1 MTAEWGHYALILAL
15 ALALIQ
21 AIAPLIGI
29 KTNQASLI
37 RTIYFTA
44 VGQWIWISFAFALL
58 AFAFLSNDFSLAY
71 VAQNSNSKL
80 PAIYRFCAVWG
91 AHEGSLLLWVW
102 ILSLWTAAVSIFC
115 RQLPLEVQARILAVL
130 GMISTGFL
138 LFILMTSNPF
148 LRFLP
153 QFPVEGQD
161 LNPLL
166 QDPGLAIHPP
176 MLYMG
181 YVGFSVAFAFA
192 IAALISGRF
201 DATWAR
207 WMRPWTLIAWCF
219 LTLGIIFGSWWAYR
233 ELGWGGWWFWDPVEN
248 ASFLPWL
255 VGTALLHS
263 LVVTEKRN
271 AFKAW
276 TALLAICTFSLS
288 LLGTFLVRS
297 GVLVSV
303 HAFAVDPSRG
313 IFMLAFLFIV
323 IGGSLT
329 LYAWRAQRLHHQ
341 ITFHMSSR
349 ESLLLFNNLVLSVIM
364 LTILLGTLYPL
375 IVSVISTE
383 KISVGSPYFNA
394 VFAPLMLLLVIAM
407 IFAPISQWQYMNI
420 VKQRWRLLLTG
431 CLAVFLAILL
441 PWLYSKNFS
450 LSVILGLALA
460 FWLILAT
467 LQSAFYFNA
476 GKVRLRK
483 MSPNHSAMLVAHIG
497 LALAVIGVVMNI
509 HYSVQ
514 REVRMQPHDHIN
526 IGDYQFD
533 FLGTR
538 EFKGPNYNGV
548 EAGVLVSK
556 PSQSIAILLPQQK
569 LFTTQNVA
577 IAKTAIDANP
587 WRDLYVALGEPL
599 GQNAW
604 SLRIYYKPFVRWIWG
619 GGLLMILGG
628 LIALFDIKRRVRPE
642 VISQLDGEI
651 QK

>member
-1 MTAEWGHYALILAL
+1 MIAEWGHYALILAL
-15 ALALIQ
+15 ALALMQ
-21 AIAPLIGI
+21 AIVPLIGI
-29 KTNQASLI
+29 KINQTAFI
-37 RTIYFTA
+37 RSMYTTVI
-44 VGQWIWISFAFALL
+44 GQWIWISLAFALL
-58 AFAFLSNDFSLAY
+58 AYAFLSNDFSVAY

-80 PAIYRFCAVWG
+80 PAIYRFCALWG

-102 ILSLWTAAVSIFC
+102 ILSFWTAAVSLCC
-115 RQLPLEVQARILAVL
+115 RKLPLDVQARILAVL

-138 LFILMTSNPF
+138 LFILITSNPF

-153 QFPVEGQD
+153 QSPLDGQD

-192 IAALISGRF
+192 LAALISGRF

-263 LVVTEKRN
+263 LVVTEKRD

-276 TALLAICTFSLS
+276 TTLLAICTFSLS

-313 IFMLAFLFIV
+313 VFMLVFLLIV
-323 IGGSLT
+323 IGGSLS
-329 LYAWRAQRLHHQ
+329 LYAWRAQHLHHQ
-341 ITFHMSSR
+341 ISFRMSSR
-349 ESLLLFNNLVLSVIM
+349 ESLLLFNNLILSVIM
-364 LTILLGTLYPL
+364 FTILLGTLYPL

-394 VFAPLMLLLVIAM
+394 VFAPLMLLLMIAM
-407 IFAPISQWQYMNI
+407 IFAPISHWQYMSI
-420 VKQRWRLLLTG
+420 VKQRWRLLLTAA
-431 CLAVFLAILL
+431 LAFSLAILL
-441 PWLYSKNFS
+441 PWFYSQNFS
-450 LSVILGLALA
+450 LLVILGLGLAL
-460 FWLILAT
+460 WLILAT
-467 LQSAFYFNA
+467 VQSLFTVT
-476 GKVRLRK
+476 GKKLTLRRI
-483 MSPNHSAMLVAHIG
+483 SANHLAMVVAHIG
-497 LALAVIGVVMNI
+497 LAISVIGVVINV
-509 HYSVQ
+509 HYSIQ
-514 REVRMQPHDHIN
+514 REVRMQVHDRIQV
-526 IGDYQFD
+526 GSYDFE

-538 EFKGPNYNGV
+538 DFTGANYNGV
-548 EAGVLVSK
+548 EAGVMVRLGAQDV
-556 PSQSIAILLPQQK
+556 ALLRPQEK
-569 LFTTQNVA
+569 IFTTQNTS
-577 IAKTAIDANP
+577 IAKTAIDASP
-587 WRDLYVALGEPL
+587 LRDLYVALGEPL
-599 GQNAW
+599 GRDAW
-604 SLRIYYKPFVRWIWG
+604 SFRIYYKPFVRWIWG
-619 GGLLMILGG
+619 GGILMILGG
-628 LIALFDIKRRVRPE
+628 LIALRPSRRIAAR
-642 VISQLDGEI
+642 SSG
-651 QK
+651 